1 MKSLNGYFE
10 LIDGKPYI
18 DSYPS
23 DLVKLDNLKGS
34 ILVEFGGGIGNDIFF
49 MINSLNLKPKNLYFI
64 DIDPEA
70 YKTAFKRLKSFFGIL
85 DYHLLLR
92 NAIKSN
98 LKSEFADFV
107 YANNMLHDLE
117 NKKNISDLLKE
128 AFRILKKGGIF
139 FGRTL
144 SNEINK
150 KNLQNIMKK
159 KEKNS
164 CEKFSVKIVK
174 AMKDNILIGLQ
185 TEELNRMA
193 KKIGFKKTYTKLIP
207 TEWAPTRDFYFR
219 YEK

>member
-117 NKKNISDLLKE
+117 NKKDIETASEHNTDENIELGSGTDEENSEIDEFAEKVKQEAWGNQENEEKE
-128 AFRILKKGGIF
+128 E
-139 FGRTL
+139 
-144 SNEINK
+144 NE
-150 KNLQNIMKK
+150 
-159 KEKNS
+159 
-164 CEKFSVKIVK
+164 
-174 AMKDNILIGLQ
+174 
-185 TEELNRMA
+185 
-193 KKIGFKKTYTKLIP
+193 
-207 TEWAPTRDFYFR
+207 
-219 YEK
+219 